1 MSWPAFSPSG
11 FMHHL
16 LLAVTLSLSL
26 SLSLTFP
33 LSRHDARSPRLIAH
47 HHSRALSFSLS
58 RTMVTV
64 EASMAGAGSVGGGG
78 GTGRQVATLAASR
91 QPPGSMIS
99 RRDAMVLEAAS
110 TRRR

>member
-16 LLAVTLSLSL
+16 LLAVTPT
-26 SLSLTFP
+26 LTHSP
-33 LSRHDARSPRLIAH
+33 PPRLIAH

-58 RTMVTV
+58 RTMATV

>member
-1 MSWPAFSPSG
+1 
-11 FMHHL
+11 MHHL

-58 RTMVTV
+58 RTMATMVGGSQ
-64 EASMAGAGSVGGGG
+64 ELGGAGVGCGE
-78 GTGRQVATLAASR
+78 R
-91 QPPGSMIS
+91 
-99 RRDAMVLEAAS
+99 
-110 TRRR
+110 

>member
-1 MSWPAFSPSG
+1 
-11 FMHHL
+11 
-16 LLAVTLSLSL
+16 
-26 SLSLTFP
+26 
-33 LSRHDARSPRLIAH
+33 
-47 HHSRALSFSLS
+47 
-58 RTMVTV
+58 MVTV

>member
-26 SLSLTFP
+26 SLSHLPSLSPCATTLTHSP
-33 LSRHDARSPRLIAH
+33 PPRLIAH

-58 RTMVTV
+58 RTMATMVGGSQ
-64 EASMAGAGSVGGGG
+64 ELGGAGVGCGE
-78 GTGRQVATLAASR
+78 R
-91 QPPGSMIS
+91 
-99 RRDAMVLEAAS
+99 
-110 TRRR
+110 

>member
-16 LLAVTLSLSL
+16 LWAVTLSLSL

-58 RTMVTV
+58 RTMATMVGGSQ
-64 EASMAGAGSVGGGG
+64 ELGGAGV
-78 GTGRQVATLAASR
+78 RCDER
-91 QPPGSMIS
+91 
-99 RRDAMVLEAAS
+99 
-110 TRRR
+110 

>member
-11 FMHHL
+11 FFMHHL

-26 SLSLTFP
+26 SFP
-33 LSRHDARSPRLIAH
+33 LSRHDACSPHLNAH

-58 RTMVTV
+58 RTMATV

>member
-16 LLAVTLSLSL
+16 LLAVTLSL

-58 RTMVTV
+58 RTMATMVGGSQ
-64 EASMAGAGSVGGGG
+64 ELGGAGVGCGE
-78 GTGRQVATLAASR
+78 R
-91 QPPGSMIS
+91 
-99 RRDAMVLEAAS
+99 
-110 TRRR
+110 